1 MEELVKLLLP
11 ELLVDNFNI
20 TKVEKEEESGILRI
34 FLAEK
39 SETPKELSHL
49 KLHSKGFFDE
59 ITIRDFPIRH
69 YKVFLHI
76 KRRKWKNLENN
87 KNVWIFQ
94 LKECDQKLGIGS
106 KRHSTNNRV
115 CRFFK
120 RIQ

>member
-1 MEELVKLLLP
+1 LEELVKLLLP

-20 TKVEKEEESGILRI
+20 TKVKKEEESGILRI
-34 FLAEK
+34 YLSEK
-39 SETPKELSHL
+39 SEPPKELSRL

-87 KNVWIFQ
+87 KNVTRNWELVTSGTRLTTKFAAF
-94 LKECDQKLGIGS
+94 LKEF
-106 KRHSTNNRV
+106 NRYTGY
-115 CRFFK
+115 
-120 RIQ
+120 